1 MDISLNF
8 QSVNLTRQAFYGYPG
23 MIDRLPPGSTVVN
36 FGKRTSNYALYG
48 KAHQNRV
55 VSFKQAARLLG
66 QGKIGEEEP
75 EAGHLGFSTLRKLN
89 ATHLFTV
96 GYPKLSHDE
105 SVQLK
110 EIDRMVEI
118 PIIGK
123 PLQKPFILYEIRY
136 NDGNARKFLH
146 KN

>member
-1 MDISLNF
+1 M
-8 QSVNLTRQAFYGYPG
+8 Y
-23 MIDRLPPGSTVVN
+23 RLSD
-36 FGKRTSNYALYG
+36 SWD
-48 KAHQNRV
+48 KAR
-55 VSFKQAARLLG
+55 FERRK
-66 QGKIGEEEP
+66 P

-110 EIDRMVEI
+110 EIDRI
-118 PIIGK
+118 IIGK

-136 NDGNARKFLH
+136 NDGNARKF
-146 KN
+146 